1 MKSFHQR
8 TILQRVDCLLVYTE
22 DQQKTFSSLYSNVFT
37 LKSPPKE
44 VAAVLRTAKSIYIHP
59 DGFDYWIDI
68 LQVLNNQKPLEVRL
82 FIFAGSDYSITDEH
96 MEFWGYV
103 FPRARFWI
111 QNYVGSLSSCRIFPI
126 GVNLAID
133 MKEQEK
139 QQPLVISYFNPLNSQ
154 ERSLL
159 DTYLQREDSLKQY
172 RLPSLSLEEYIQKVA
187 SAYFSV
193 CPQGN
198 GYDSIRFW
206 ESLSVGAIPL
216 VLSSPYVETL
226 LEQHPELPFMV
237 LQQWED
243 LPSFLHS
250 NIQKV
255 YDMYMEMSNLEM
267 VTEEYWQKEFTRI
280 VETSDGTGLSNTT
293 TEASLSERIE
303 GQTEQASLPAN
314 PA

>member
-22 DQQKTFSSLYSNVFT
+22 DQQKTFAQMNPTVFT

-44 VAAVLRTAKSIYIHP
+44 VAAVLRTANSIYIHP

-68 LQVLNNQKPLEVRL
+68 LQVLNDQKPLEIKL

-96 MEFWGYV
+96 MEFWGQV
-103 FPRARFWI
+103 FPKARFWI
-111 QNYVGSLSSCRIFPI
+111 QNYIGSLSSCRIFPI
-126 GVNLAID
+126 GVNLSLE

-139 QQPLVISYFNPLNSQ
+139 KQQIVISYFNPLNSQ
-154 ERSLL
+154 ERSQLN
-159 DTYLQREDSLKQY
+159 TFIQSEESLKQY
-172 RLPSLSLEEYIQKVA
+172 HLPSLGLEEYLQKVA

-216 VLSSPYVETL
+216 VLSSPYVEAL
-226 LEQHPELPFMV
+226 LEQHPELPFMI

-243 LPSFLHS
+243 LPSFVKGDMH
-250 NIQKV
+250 KV

-280 VETSDGTGLSNTT
+280 VGTSDGIDLSNTT
-293 TEASLSERIE
+293 TEASPSEQ
-303 GQTEQASLPAN
+303 QTAQASLPAN
-314 PA
+314 PV